1 LDSSQ
6 ISYLFEIALTAILK
20 ANAEILKI
28 YDQNQF
34 IIDFKSDHSPVTQ
47 ADKISSKIIC
57 KQLKKTGI
65 PIICE
70 EIRQE
75 NFEIRKSWEYFWLVD
90 PLDGTKE
97 FINRNGEF
105 TVNIALIHQNAPIL
119 GLISIP
125 VKGLLYW
132 GDSQNGAF
140 KIKISK
146 IIKLNHK
153 LLMRKAIKLPRTKR
167 PVTFNILVSRSHPD
181 DQTLQYIKSLIPEN
195 KKIKK
200 IKAGSSLKFCIIA
213 EGIADLYLRFSPT
226 MEWDTAAGQA
236 IVNASGGK
244 LKSLPAYD
252 DFLYNKKNL
261 KNGAFIVFR
270 DLSFIKMT
278 V

>member
-1 LDSSQ
+1 L
-6 ISYLFEIALTAILK
+6 
-20 ANAEILKI
+20 
-28 YDQNQF
+28 
-34 IIDFKSDHSPVTQ
+34 DHSPVTQ

-57 KQLKKTGI
+57 NQLKKTEI

-75 NFEIRKSWEYFWLVD
+75 NYTVRKSLEYFWLVD

-105 TVNIALIHQNAPIL
+105 TVNIALLHQEVPIL

-132 GDSQNGAF
+132 GDSHNGAF

-146 IIKLNHK
+146 IINLNHK
-153 LLMRKAIKLPRTKR
+153 LLMNKAIKLPLAKKS
-167 PVTFNILVSRSHPD
+167 VTFNIMVSRSHPD
-181 DQTLQYIKSLIPEN
+181 DQTLQYIKFLKTEN

-200 IKAGSSLKFCIIA
+200 IEAGSSLKFCIIA
-213 EGIADLYLRFSPT
+213 EGTADLYLRFSPT

-236 IVNASGGK
+236 IVLASGGK

-252 DFLYNKKNL
+252 EFLYNKKNL

-270 DLSFIKMT
+270 DLSFMKMT
-278 V
+278 ESQ